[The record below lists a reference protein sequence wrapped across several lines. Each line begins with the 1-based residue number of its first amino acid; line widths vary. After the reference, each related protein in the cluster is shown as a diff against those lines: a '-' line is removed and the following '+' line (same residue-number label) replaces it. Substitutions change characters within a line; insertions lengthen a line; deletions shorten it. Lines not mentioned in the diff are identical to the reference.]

1 MVTRSEFVLSNSFL
15 LERIFYYKKTAKM
28 EERKMSEGKMNERVE
43 NALKIGYV
51 LKMYFV
57 V

>member
-1 MVTRSEFVLSNSFL
+1 
-15 LERIFYYKKTAKM
+15 M
-28 EERKMSEGKMNERVE
+28 EERKMSEGKMNERVG